1 MVDSM
6 LRQTNGIVDSFLK
19 GRSRVSGFSSRSG
32 TGIDSSEPYELV
44 IDKNLRSRRKRIQ
57 DNTREELTAVL
68 ERVENVNNTMTN
80 LIKLN
85 LNF

>member
-6 LRQTNGIVDSFLK
+6 LRQTNSIADSFMK

-44 IDKNLRSRRKRIQ
+44 IDKNLRSRRKRQQ
-57 DNTREELTAVL
+57 DSTREELTAVL
-68 ERVENVNNTMTN
+68 ERVENVNS
-80 LIKLN
+80 LKY
-85 LNF
+85 